1 MAWRA
6 AGQID
11 DLGQFRQ
18 VGLGVIGNL
27 GAGLG
32 TTQGSRQGDEQH
44 RAQRILRRMVARIVD
59 LREDRQKGLH
69 RVLSRPGKPLRIP
82 YLSSRKT
89 TFSYVRFPYGA
100 GRLRRLSATTV
111 QAWARVA
118 RAPDQ

>member
-11 DLGQFRQ
+11 DLGPFRQ
-18 VGLGVIGNL
+18 IGLGVIGNL

-44 RAQRILRRMVARIVD
+44 RTQQILRRVVARIVD

-89 TFSYVRFPYGA
+89 TFSYVRFPYTGPPSVGA
-100 GRLRRLSATTV
+100 RRHTP
-111 QAWARVA
+111 RVKKF
-118 RAPDQ
+118 R

>member
-1 MAWRA
+1 MARRA

-32 TTQGSRQGDEQH
+32 ATQGGRQGDEQH
-44 RAQRILRRMVARIVD
+44 RAQWILRRVVARIVD

-69 RVLSRPGKPLRIP
+69 RMLSRPGEHPRIP
-82 YLSSRKT
+82 FLSSRKT
-89 TFSYVRFPYGA
+89 TSSYVRFPYPSY
-100 GRLRRLSATTV
+100 R
-111 QAWARVA
+111 
-118 RAPDQ
+118 PE